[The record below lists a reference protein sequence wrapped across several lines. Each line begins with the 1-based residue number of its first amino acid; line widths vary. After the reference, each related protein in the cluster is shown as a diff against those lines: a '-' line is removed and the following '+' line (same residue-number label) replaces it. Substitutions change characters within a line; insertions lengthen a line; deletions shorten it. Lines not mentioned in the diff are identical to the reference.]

1 MATSYKL
8 SGTDNYIDASGVSYN
23 QQKLSDYLLKRKNSA
38 DISEGAFQ
46 RQINELST
54 KVDDHFKNNG
64 KSLYLNDMEV
74 LTTNAGTNPHLH
86 LNTSVWDTLMEHNL
100 QLTLNGNFNETYLD
114 DAPIRTNLS
123 NLATAINNLW
133 EQVKPTCVN
142 FSLTDS
148 FTGTR
153 LQIRKQGGLV
163 TLWGIVGP
171 SKTFKMAHGTAYKI
185 GTVPSGYRPKSRK
198 MFNSI
203 VLRNSGWGD
212 IANAN
217 ANVYPDG
224 TLEIKQ
230 TSGSEKEI
238 AQLLINMTYA
248 IDF

>member
-23 QQKLSDYLLKRKNSA
+23 QQKLSDYLLKRKNST
-38 DISEGAFQ
+38 DITDGALQ
-46 RQINELST
+46 NQINELST
-54 KVDDHFKNNG
+54 KVDDHFKDNG
-64 KSLYLNDMEV
+64 KSLYLDDMEV
-74 LTTNAGTNPHLH
+74 LTTNVGTNPHLH
-86 LNTSVWDTLMEHNL
+86 LNTSVWDTFMEHGL
-100 QLTLNGNFNETYLD
+100 QLTLNGDFGETYLD
-114 DAPIRTNLS
+114 DAPISTNLS
-123 NLATAINNLW
+123 NLATAINHLW

-142 FSLTDS
+142 FSLTDP
-148 FTGTR
+148 FTGTK

-163 TLWGIVGP
+163 TLWGIVAP
-171 SKTFKMAHGTAYKI
+171 SKTFKMANGTAYKI
-185 GTVPSGYRPKSRK
+185 GTVPSGYRPKSHK

-203 VLRNSGWGD
+203 VLRNSGWVD

-230 TSGSEKEI
+230 TSGSDKEI
-238 AQLLINMTYA
+238 GQLLINMTYA